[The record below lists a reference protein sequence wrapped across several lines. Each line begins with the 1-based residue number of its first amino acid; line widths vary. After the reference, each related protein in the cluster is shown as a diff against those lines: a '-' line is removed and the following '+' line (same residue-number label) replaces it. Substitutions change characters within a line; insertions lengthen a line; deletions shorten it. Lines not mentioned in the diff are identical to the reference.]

1 MRETPISREA
11 KTTVKKR
18 PPKETFVQF
27 RISLDEFASL
37 SPITK
42 QAVNEGKIK
51 APTISTLARAS
62 LITMANWKSR
72 IDQAN
77 AKSKKTSTASN
88 RWPKQ
93 NSIRKFT
100 KPSSD

>member
-11 KTTVKKR
+11 KTTVNKR

-62 LITMANWKSR
+62 LITMANWKLR

-77 AKSKKTSTASN
+77 AEIKEDFNCKQSLAQAKFHTRIYKTF
-88 RWPKQ
+88 Q
-93 NSIRKFT
+93 
-100 KPSSD
+100 